1 MDRGGHYTRAR
12 DGAQAGPSA
21 LEDRHHA
28 HPAGGADADQAA
40 APLPDQAA
48 STDVIAISFP
58 EQAFAE
64 PADVRV
70 HTSTDPTLLAGI
82 DRFLETVPRRFI
94 RDSHAIR
101 ITTGRSAPQQAATVE
116 LAVPAA
122 LTARSASQD
131 EYLVWARYPQAGD
144 AVPPHTYLTADVR
157 YIQARDLLR
166 FDLEPAAFTL
176 RPDGQWEAVLVLST
190 PDVQPEP
197 EADAPAETATANAS
211 R

>member
-1 MDRGGHYTRAR
+1 M
-12 DGAQAGPSA
+12 
-21 LEDRHHA
+21 
-28 HPAGGADADQAA
+28 
-40 APLPDQAA
+40 
-48 STDVIAISFP
+48 
-58 EQAFAE
+58 
-64 PADVRV
+64 RV

-101 ITTGRSAPQQAATVE
+101 ITTGRSASQQAATVE

-197 EADAPAETATANAS
+197 EADAPAETATVNAS

>member
-1 MDRGGHYTRAR
+1 MSHGRGNSDCCVVPKKPPNKAAGEIPAVAEVVEGRRRAKGNAIPAHMSR
-12 DGAQAGPSA
+12 RSMRVYDMGSA
-21 LEDRHHA
+21 R
-28 HPAGGADADQAA
+28 
-40 APLPDQAA
+40 
-48 STDVIAISFP
+48 
-58 EQAFAE
+58 
-64 PADVRV
+64 
-70 HTSTDPTLLAGI
+70 
-82 DRFLETVPRRFI
+82 
-94 RDSHAIR
+94 HAIR

>member
-1 MDRGGHYTRAR
+1 M
-12 DGAQAGPSA
+12 
-21 LEDRHHA
+21 
-28 HPAGGADADQAA
+28 
-40 APLPDQAA
+40 
-48 STDVIAISFP
+48 
-58 EQAFAE
+58 
-64 PADVRV
+64 RV

-144 AVPPHTYLTADVR
+144 DVPPHTYLTADVR

-166 FDLEPAAFTL
+166 RGPSAPSALRRPAPGLPMQAGGRRQCSRSGPRQRAPLLLGPPLPRGQGL
-176 RPDGQWEAVLVLST
+176 R
-190 PDVQPEP
+190 
-197 EADAPAETATANAS
+197 